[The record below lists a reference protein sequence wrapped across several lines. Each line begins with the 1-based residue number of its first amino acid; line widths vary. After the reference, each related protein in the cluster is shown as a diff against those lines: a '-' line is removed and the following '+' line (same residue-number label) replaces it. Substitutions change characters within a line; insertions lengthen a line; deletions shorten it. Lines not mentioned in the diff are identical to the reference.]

1 MHADWTPIHR
11 DRMSIPLHQVHFLDF
26 FEHPQS
32 HLLLGVPVSS
42 FENFLAFVHSE
53 ARFRNDSCSG
63 FV

>member
-1 MHADWTPIHR
+1 
-11 DRMSIPLHQVHFLDF
+11 MSIPLHQVHFLDF

-42 FENFLAFVHSE
+42 FEKFLAFVHSE